1 MTIDTSAVRTST
13 VNPSSVNTSTVNASS
28 VNTSPVN
35 ASSVDTS
42 SAGAPDVVVIGG
54 GTGGYSTALRAAALG
69 LDVVLVE
76 RDKVGGTC
84 LHRGCI
90 PSKAL
95 LHAAELVDGITE
107 ARERWGVK
115 ATLDS
120 VDWSAL
126 VATRDDIVA
135 RNHQGVE
142 AHLAHAGVRVV
153 RGSARLTGPRTV
165 RVEATGR
172 IEATGRVEGMG
183 RVEGTRADFVPGVHD
198 LTARRGIVLA
208 TGSRPRT
215 LPGLAPDGRRVVTSD
230 DALFAPGLPASVLVL
245 GGGAIG
251 VEYASFHRSMGA
263 EVTLVEAADRI
274 VPSEDA
280 DVSRYLTR
288 GLRKRGIDVLAGAR
302 LLDATVLENGV
313 RARVRTARDET
324 RTVEAERLLVAVG
337 RTPVTDGLDLAAA
350 GLAAD
355 ERGFVVPADWARL
368 ETAVPGIHVV
378 GDLLPPPSPGLAH
391 ASFAEGLLVAETLA
405 GRVSAP
411 VDHRAVPRVTY
422 SSPQTA
428 AVGLSEAEARAR
440 GHEVDV
446 NAMPLTAVAKGMVHG
461 LGGLVKV
468 VTEAGGGQVLGVHL
482 VGPNVSEMIAESQ
495 LIVGWDAEP
504 ADVARHVHAHPTLS
518 EAVGEVFLTLAG
530 RGLHQR

>member
-1 MTIDTSAVRTST
+1 MNAQVMSTVAARTS
-13 VNPSSVNTSTVNASS
+13 
-28 VNTSPVN
+28 
-35 ASSVDTS
+35 
-42 SAGAPDVVVIGG
+42 DVVVVGG

-90 PSKAL
+90 PSKAM
-95 LHAAELVDGITE
+95 LHAAELVDGIAE

-120 VDWSAL
+120 VDWPAL
-126 VATRDDIVA
+126 VAARDDIVV
-135 RNHQGVE
+135 RNHKGVE

-153 RGSARLTGPRTV
+153 RGSARLTGARTV
-165 RVEATGR
+165 RVEGVLADS
-172 IEATGRVEGMG
+172 ALAHAEG
-183 RVEGTRADFVPGVHD
+183 GVCD
-198 LTARRGIVLA
+198 LTARRGVVLA

-215 LPGLAPDGRRVVTSD
+215 LPGLVPDGRRVVTSD
-230 DALFAPGLPASVLVL
+230 DALFAPGLPGSVLVL

-251 VEYASFHRSMGA
+251 AEYASFHRSMGA

-274 VPSEDA
+274 VPLEDA
-280 DVSRYLTR
+280 DVSRHLTR
-288 GLRKRGIDVLAGAR
+288 GLKKRGVDVQAGAR
-302 LLDATVLENGV
+302 LLDAEVLDNGV
-313 RARVRTARDET
+313 RARVRTARGET
-324 RTVEAERLLVAVG
+324 RTVAAERLLVAIG
-337 RTPVTDGLDLAAA
+337 RAPVTEGLDLAAA
-350 GLAAD
+350 GLTTD
-355 ERGFVVPADWARL
+355 ERGFVVPADWSRL

-378 GDLLPPPSPGLAH
+378 GDLLPPPSLGLAH

-405 GRVSAP
+405 GLPSAP
-411 VDHRAVPRVTY
+411 VDYAAVPRVTY

-428 AVGLSEAEARAR
+428 SVGLGEAQARAR

-446 NAMPLTAVAKGMVHG
+446 NTMPLTAVAKGMVHG
-461 LGGLVKV
+461 QGGMVKV
-468 VTEAGGGQVLGVHL
+468 VAEAGGGQVLGVHL

-495 LIVGWDAEP
+495 LIVGWDAQP
-504 ADVARHVHAHPTLS
+504 SDVARHVHAHPTLS

>member
-1 MTIDTSAVRTST
+1 MT
-13 VNPSSVNTSTVNASS
+13 VNTS
-28 VNTSPVN
+28 
-35 ASSVDTS
+35 
-42 SAGAPDVVVIGG
+42 DVIVIGG

-90 PSKAL
+90 PSKAM
-95 LHAAELVDGITE
+95 LHAAELVDGIAE

-135 RNHQGVE
+135 RNHKGVE

-153 RGSARLTGPRTV
+153 RGSARLTGARAV
-165 RVEATGR
+165 RVEGAHMDPT
-172 IEATGRVEGMG
+172 
-183 RVEGTRADFVPGVHD
+183 PGVGD
-198 LTARRGIVLA
+198 FTARRGIVLA

-215 LPGLAPDGRRVVTSD
+215 LPGLEPDGRRVVTSD

-274 VPSEDA
+274 VPLEDA
-280 DVSRYLTR
+280 DVSRHLTR
-288 GLRKRGIDVLAGAR
+288 GLRKRGMDVQAGAR
-302 LLDATVLENGV
+302 LLDARVLESGV
-313 RARVRTARDET
+313 RARVRTARGET

-337 RTPVTDGLDLAAA
+337 RAPVTEGLDLAAA
-350 GLAAD
+350 GLTTD
-355 ERGFVVPADWARL
+355 GRGFVVPADWNRL
-368 ETAVPGIHVV
+368 QTAVPGIHVV

-405 GRVSAP
+405 GLRPAP
-411 VDHRAVPRVTY
+411 VDYAAVPRVTY

-428 AVGLSEAEARAR
+428 AVGLSETEARAR
-440 GHEVDV
+440 GREVEV
-446 NAMPLTAVAKGMVHG
+446 NTMPLTAVAKGMVHG
-461 LGGLVKV
+461 QGGMVKV
-468 VTEAGGGQVLGVHL
+468 VAEAGGGQVLGVHL
-482 VGPNVSEMIAESQ
+482 VGPHVSEMIAESQ

-518 EAVGEVFLTLAG
+518 EAVGEAFLTLAG
-530 RGLHQR
+530 RGLHQQ

>member
-1 MTIDTSAVRTST
+1 M
-13 VNPSSVNTSTVNASS
+13 NT
-28 VNTSPVN
+28 
-35 ASSVDTS
+35 
-42 SAGAPDVVVIGG
+42 PDVIVIGG
-54 GTGGYSTALRAAALG
+54 GTGGYSTALRAASLG

-90 PSKAL
+90 PSKAM
-95 LHAAELVDGITE
+95 LHAAELVDGIAE

-135 RNHQGVE
+135 RNHRGVE

-153 RGSARLTGPRTV
+153 RGSGRLTGARSV
-165 RVEATGR
+165 RVDGAS
-172 IEATGRVEGMG
+172 AS
-183 RVEGTRADFVPGVHD
+183 GVQD
-198 LTARRGIVLA
+198 YTARRGIVLA

-215 LPGLAPDGRRVVTSD
+215 LPGLVPDGRRVVTSD

-251 VEYASFHRSMGA
+251 VEYASFHRSLGA

-274 VPSEDA
+274 VPLEDG
-280 DVSRYLTR
+280 DVSRHLTR
-288 GLRKRGIDVLAGAR
+288 GLKKRGIDVQAGAR
-302 LLDATVLENGV
+302 LLDAEVLDDGV
-313 RARVRTARDET
+313 RARVRTARGET

-337 RTPVTDGLDLAAA
+337 RAPVTEGLDLAAA
-350 GLAAD
+350 GLRTD
-355 ERGFVVPADWARL
+355 PRGFVAPADWDRL
-368 ETAVPGIHVV
+368 RTAVPGVHVV
-378 GDLLPPPSPGLAH
+378 GDLLPPPSLGLAH

-405 GRVSAP
+405 GLPSAP
-411 VDHRAVPRVTY
+411 VDYATVPRVTY

-428 AVGLSEAEARAR
+428 SVGLSEAEARAR

-446 NAMPLTAVAKGMVHG
+446 NTMPLTAVAKGLVHG
-461 LGGLVKV
+461 QGGMVKV
-468 VTEAGGGQVLGVHL
+468 VAEAGGGQVLGVHL
-482 VGPNVSEMIAESQ
+482 VGPHVSEMIAESQ
-495 LIVGWDAEP
+495 LIVGWDAQP
-504 ADVARHVHAHPTLS
+504 LDVARHIHAHPTLS
-518 EAVGEVFLTLAG
+518 EAVGETFLTLAG
-530 RGLHQR
+530 RGLHQQ

>member
-1 MTIDTSAVRTST
+1 MNTRG
-13 VNPSSVNTSTVNASS
+13 VNTQATNA
-28 VNTSPVN
+28 
-35 ASSVDTS
+35 A
-42 SAGAPDVVVIGG
+42 DVIVIGG

-76 RDKVGGTC
+76 RDRIGGTC

-90 PSKAL
+90 PSKAM
-95 LHAAELVDGITE
+95 LHAAELVDGIAE

-120 VDWSAL
+120 VDWAAL

-135 RNHQGVE
+135 RNHKGVE

-153 RGSARLTGPRTV
+153 RGSARLTGARTV
-165 RVEATGR
+165 RVEGAGSTP
-172 IEATGRVEGMG
+172 AA
-183 RVEGTRADFVPGVHD
+183 RADSTLGAHAGSTPGAQSPSVPGVYD
-198 LTARRGIVLA
+198 FTARRGIVLA
-208 TGSRPRT
+208 TGSRPRV
-215 LPGLAPDGRRVVTSD
+215 LPGLEPDGRRVVTSD

-274 VPSEDA
+274 VPLEDA
-280 DVSRYLTR
+280 DVSRHLTR
-288 GLRKRGIDVLAGAR
+288 GLKKRGIDVQAGAR
-302 LLDATVLENGV
+302 LLDAEVLENGV
-313 RARVRTARDET
+313 RACVRTVRGET

-337 RTPVTDGLDLAAA
+337 RVPVTEGLDLAAA
-350 GLAAD
+350 GLTTD
-355 ERGFVVPADWARL
+355 ERGFVVPADWNRL
-368 ETAVPGIHVV
+368 RTAVPGIHVV
-378 GDLLPPPSPGLAH
+378 GDLLPPPALGLAH
-391 ASFAEGLLVAETLA
+391 ASFAEGLLVAEALA
-405 GRVSAP
+405 GLRPAP
-411 VDHRAVPRVTY
+411 VDYAAVPRVTY

-428 AVGLSEAEARAR
+428 SVGLSETEARAR
-440 GHEVDV
+440 GREVEV
-446 NAMPLTAVAKGMVHG
+446 NTMPLTAVAKGMVHG
-461 LGGLVKV
+461 GGGMVKV
-468 VTEAGGGQVLGVHL
+468 VAEAGGGQVLGVHL

-504 ADVARHVHAHPTLS
+504 SDVARHVHAHPTLS

-530 RGLHQR
+530 RGLHQQ

>member
-1 MTIDTSAVRTST
+1 MST
-13 VNPSSVNTSTVNASS
+13 EATHT
-28 VNTSPVN
+28 
-35 ASSVDTS
+35 
-42 SAGAPDVVVIGG
+42 PDVVVIGG

-69 LDVVLVE
+69 LGVVLVE

-90 PSKAL
+90 PSKAM
-95 LHAAELVDGITE
+95 LHAAELVDGIAE

-120 VDWSAL
+120 VDWPAL

-135 RNHQGVE
+135 RNHKGVE

-153 RGSARLTGPRTV
+153 QGSARLTGARTV
-165 RVEATGR
+165 RVEGAH
-172 IEATGRVEGMG
+172 
-183 RVEGTRADFVPGVHD
+183 ADSALGVRD
-198 LTARRGIVLA
+198 FTARRGIVLA

-215 LPGLAPDGRRVVTSD
+215 LPGLVPDGRRVVTSD
-230 DALFAPGLPASVLVL
+230 DALFAPGLPGSVLVL

-251 VEYASFHRSMGA
+251 AEYASFHRSMGA

-274 VPSEDA
+274 VPLEDA
-280 DVSRYLTR
+280 DVSRHLTR
-288 GLRKRGIDVLAGAR
+288 GLKKRGVDVQAGAR
-302 LLDATVLENGV
+302 LLDAEVLENGV
-313 RARVRTARDET
+313 RARVRTARGET

-337 RTPVTDGLDLAAA
+337 RAPVTEGLDLAAA
-350 GLAAD
+350 GLTTD
-355 ERGFVVPADWARL
+355 ERGFVVPADWSRL

-378 GDLLPPPSPGLAH
+378 GDLLPPPSLGLAH

-405 GRVSAP
+405 GLPSAA
-411 VDHRAVPRVTY
+411 VDYAAVPRVTY

-428 AVGLSEAEARAR
+428 SVGLGEAEARAR

-446 NAMPLTAVAKGMVHG
+446 NTMPLTAVAKGMVHG
-461 LGGLVKV
+461 QGGLVKV
-468 VTEAGGGQVLGVHL
+468 VAEAGGGQVLGVHL

-495 LIVGWDAEP
+495 LIVGWDAQP
-504 ADVARHVHAHPTLS
+504 SDVARHVHPHPTLS

-530 RGLHQR
+530 RGLHQQ

>member
-1 MTIDTSAVRTST
+1 MTLTTA
-13 VNPSSVNTSTVNASS
+13 
-28 VNTSPVN
+28 
-35 ASSVDTS
+35 
-42 SAGAPDVVVIGG
+42 DVLVIGG

-90 PSKAL
+90 PSKAM
-95 LHAAELVDGITE
+95 LHAAELVDGIAE

-120 VDWSAL
+120 VDWAAL
-126 VATRDDIVA
+126 VAARDDIVA
-135 RNHQGVE
+135 RNHKGVE

-165 RVEATGR
+165 RVEEVPVDA
-172 IEATGRVEGMG
+172 A
-183 RVEGTRADFVPGVHD
+183 PGVRPQSAPGVRD

-215 LPGLAPDGRRVVTSD
+215 LPGLTPDGRRVVTSD

-251 VEYASFHRSMGA
+251 VEYASFHRSVGA

-274 VPSEDA
+274 VPLEDA
-280 DVSRYLTR
+280 DVSRHLTR
-288 GLRKRGIDVLAGAR
+288 GLKKRGIDVRAGAR
-302 LLDATVLENGV
+302 LLDAEVLADGV
-313 RARVRTARDET
+313 RARVRTARGEV

-337 RTPVTDGLDLAAA
+337 RAPVTEGLDLAAA
-350 GLAAD
+350 GLTAD
-355 ERGFVVPADWARL
+355 ARGFVAPADWSRL
-368 ETAVPGIHVV
+368 ETAVPGVHVV
-378 GDLLPPPSPGLAH
+378 GDLLPPPSLGLAH

-405 GRVSAP
+405 GAAPAP
-411 VDHRAVPRVTY
+411 VDYAAVPRVTY
-422 SSPQTA
+422 SAPQTA
-428 AVGLSEAEARAR
+428 SVGLSETEARAR
-440 GHEVDV
+440 GREVEV
-446 NAMPLTAVAKGMVHG
+446 NTMPLTAVAKGMVHG
-461 LGGLVKV
+461 QGGMVKV
-468 VTEAGGGQVLGVHL
+468 VAEAGGGRVLGVHL
-482 VGPNVSEMIAESQ
+482 VGPHVSEMIAESQ

-504 ADVARHVHAHPTLS
+504 SDVARHVHAHPTLS

-530 RGLHQR
+530 RGLHQQ

>member
-1 MTIDTSAVRTST
+1 MST
-13 VNPSSVNTSTVNASS
+13 EATHT
-28 VNTSPVN
+28 
-35 ASSVDTS
+35 
-42 SAGAPDVVVIGG
+42 PDVVVIGG

-90 PSKAL
+90 PSKAM
-95 LHAAELVDGITE
+95 LHAAELVDGIVE

-115 ATLDS
+115 ATLES
-120 VDWSAL
+120 VDWPAL

-135 RNHQGVE
+135 RNHKGVE

-153 RGSARLTGPRTV
+153 RGSARLTGARTV
-165 RVEATGR
+165 RVES
-172 IEATGRVEGMG
+172 VQ
-183 RVEGTRADFVPGVHD
+183 ADSTLAHADAVHAESVRD
-198 LTARRGIVLA
+198 ALDFTARRGIVLA

-215 LPGLAPDGRRVVTSD
+215 LPGLVPDGRRVVTSD
-230 DALFAPGLPASVLVL
+230 DALFAPGLPGSVLVL

-251 VEYASFHRSMGA
+251 AEYASFHRSMGA

-274 VPSEDA
+274 VPLEDA
-280 DVSRYLTR
+280 DVSRHLTR
-288 GLRKRGIDVLAGAR
+288 GLRKRGVDVQAGAR
-302 LLDATVLENGV
+302 LLDAEVLENGV
-313 RARVRTARDET
+313 RARVRTARGET

-337 RTPVTDGLDLAAA
+337 RAPVTEGLDLAAA
-350 GLAAD
+350 GLTTD
-355 ERGFVVPADWARL
+355 ERGFVVPADWSRL

-378 GDLLPPPSPGLAH
+378 GDLLPPPSLGLAH

-405 GRVSAP
+405 GLPSAP
-411 VDHRAVPRVTY
+411 VDYAAVPRVTY

-428 AVGLSEAEARAR
+428 SVGLGEAEARAR

-446 NAMPLTAVAKGMVHG
+446 GTMPLTAVAKGMVHG
-461 LGGLVKV
+461 QGGMVKV
-468 VTEAGGGQVLGVHL
+468 VAEAGGGQALGVHL

-495 LIVGWDAEP
+495 LIVGWDAQP
-504 ADVARHVHAHPTLS
+504 SDVARHVHAHPTLS

-530 RGLHQR
+530 RGLHQQ

>member
-1 MTIDTSAVRTST
+1 MTIDTGIHTS
-13 VNPSSVNTSTVNASS
+13 
-28 VNTSPVN
+28 
-35 ASSVDTS
+35 
-42 SAGAPDVVVIGG
+42 DVIVIGG
-54 GTGGYSTALRAAALG
+54 GTGGYSTALRAASLG

-90 PSKAL
+90 PSKAM

-115 ATLDS
+115 ATVDS
-120 VDWSAL
+120 VDWGAL

-135 RNHQGVE
+135 RNHKGVE

-153 RGSARLTGPRTV
+153 RGSALLTGPRTV
-165 RVEATGR
+165 RVDGVRTDDAG
-172 IEATGRVEGMG
+172 AHGGD
-183 RVEGTRADFVPGVHD
+183 APGVRD
-198 LTARRGIVLA
+198 LVARRGIVLA

-251 VEYASFHRSMGA
+251 AEYASFHRSMGA

-274 VPSEDA
+274 VPLEDA
-280 DVSRYLTR
+280 DVSRHLTR
-288 GLRKRGIDVLAGAR
+288 GLKKRGIDVQAGAR
-302 LLDATVLENGV
+302 LLDAELLDGGV
-313 RARVRTARDET
+313 RARVRTARGET
-324 RTVEAERLLVAVG
+324 RTVAADRLLVAVG
-337 RTPVTDGLDLAAA
+337 RAPVTEGLGLEAA
-350 GLAAD
+350 GLTTD
-355 ERGFVVPADWARL
+355 ERGFVVPADWRRL
-368 ETAVPGIHVV
+368 ETAVPGVHVV
-378 GDLLPPPSPGLAH
+378 GDLLPPPSLGLAH

-405 GRVSAP
+405 GLESAP
-411 VDHRAVPRVTY
+411 VDYAAVPRVTY

-428 AVGLSEAEARAR
+428 SVGLSEAEARAR
-440 GHEVDV
+440 GNEVDV
-446 NAMPLTAVAKGMVHG
+446 NTMPLTAVAKGMVHG
-461 LGGLVKV
+461 QGGMVKV
-468 VTEAGGGQVLGVHL
+468 VAEAGGGQVLGVHL
-482 VGPNVSEMIAESQ
+482 VGPHVSEMIAESQ

-530 RGLHQR
+530 RGLHQQ